1 MDTSM
6 LVKAK
11 IPSDQTGI
19 SIRKSICTICDPH
32 TQCGLDV
39 FVKDSKVVKVEGSDA
54 HPYNR
59 GTLCAKGS
67 ATRQYIYH
75 KDRIQTPLKR
85 VGPRGSSQ
93 FEAISW
99 DEALDTIAEKCLEIK
114 KDYGPESV
122 VFFSGFTKY
131 FRPYLRRLTHSFGSP
146 NYTTESST
154 CHQATV
160 MAQTLVYGA
169 PGVPDMKNTDCLLVW
184 SANPFHTNLGNG
196 KNILNNIERGMK
208 MIVVDPRNTP
218 TTARAH
224 LHLQLRPGTDG
235 ALALSMAHVIIE
247 ENLYDQEIIANYS
260 YGFTEYAAYVKDF
273 TPERGEALTGVP
285 AAKIRQAARMF
296 AGVNRACI
304 MPVHPLSSTIPTAC
318 RITELS
324 LCCCHLPETTM

>member
-1 MDTSM
+1 
-6 LVKAK
+6 
-11 IPSDQTGI
+11 
-19 SIRKSICTICDPH
+19 
-32 TQCGLDV
+32 
-39 FVKDSKVVKVEGSDA
+39 
-54 HPYNR
+54 
-59 GTLCAKGS
+59 LCAKGS

-196 KNILNNIERGMK
+196 KNILNNIERGIK